1 MLKLSSLAAIAVI
14 GCAILQPATAQTPG
28 AAAAEKSGSASSLN
42 SGNLPHKPARV
53 APPASFS
60 KSARPQP
67 GRAATAAAGKRH
79 ASARTAAAGL
89 QASSARSGRTAAGLQ
104 TTSARSGKT
113 SAAMRSKGYANLRS
127 NRTARSA
134 ASAFAFLPARAAP
147 QERARTA
154 DARRKALHGLPTSA
168 VASKKPKS
176 G

>member
-28 AAAAEKSGSASSLN
+28 TAAAEKSGASSN
-42 SGNLPHKPARV
+42 AGNVPVKPARV

-60 KSARPQP
+60 KSARPQ
-67 GRAATAAAGKRH
+67 RARATTAATGKRH
-79 ASARTAAAGL
+79 AFARTA
-89 QASSARSGRTAAGLQ
+89 TAHSQVTA
-104 TTSARSGKT
+104 ARSGKT
-113 SAAMRSKGYANLRS
+113 SAAMRSKSYANLRS
-127 NRTARSA
+127 NRTARAA

-154 DARRKALHGLPTSA
+154 SARRKALHSLPTSA
-168 VASKKPKS
+168 VISKKPKS

>member
-1 MLKLSSLAAIAVI
+1 MLKLSSLAVIAVI

-28 AAAAEKSGSASSLN
+28 AAAAEKSGSASSLK
-42 SGNLPHKPARV
+42 SGNLPLKPTRA

-60 KSARPQP
+60 KSARPQH
-67 GRAATAAAGKRH
+67 GRAATAAPGKRH

-104 TTSARSGKT
+104 ASSARSGKT
-113 SAAMRSKGYANLRS
+113 SAAMRSSYANLRS

-134 ASAFAFLPARAAP
+134 ASSFAFSPARAAP